1 MAEPLREMPDFPL
14 SSGDCLKLPPVLPD
28 GGLIAVADGLTTP
41 AIARA
46 EREPAGRFGAVPS
59 RVLLSLSDMARI
71 PLRVSGRL
79 GLVFVLTHW
88 YILLIIGGRNAN
100 RPGLLLG
107 VRPVTG
113 PEKSGPFLLYFSNP
127 QKSRYCA
134 VPVFSLLHRIKIQAS
149 PQLCGSILPTGFWHP
164 VIPRN
169 TGIRA
174 NHPALTHIPASP

>member
-46 EREPAGRFGAVPS
+46 EREPAGRGGAVLS

-88 YILLIIGGRNAN
+88 YILLMFGGDT
-100 RPGLLLG
+100 L
-107 VRPVTG
+107 TG
-113 PEKSGPFLLYFSNP
+113 QGYYLAF
-127 QKSRYCA
+127 A
-134 VPVFSLLHRIKIQAS
+134 RI
-149 PQLCGSILPTGFWHP
+149 
-164 VIPRN
+164 
-169 TGIRA
+169 
-174 NHPALTHIPASP
+174 